1 MRPFEKNRKKE
12 IRETTEIGDVLRSS
26 VSFFSVD
33 MNCELYFEREN
44 KQQRLPTIIP
54 NERKKVILQELDVYV
69 RTVGIPYQ
77 NMEYLKTVY
86 ESMIPKWQSDVNF
99 LKGWLHLIKT

>member
-1 MRPFEKNRKKE
+1 MRPFEKNRKNE
-12 IRETTEIGDVLRSS
+12 IRETIEIGGAS
-26 VSFFSVD
+26 VNSVD
-33 MNCELYFEREN
+33 MNFELYFEREN

-69 RTVGIPYQ
+69 RTEGIPYQ

-86 ESMIPKWQSDVNF
+86 ESMIPKWQSDVKF
-99 LKGWLHLIKT
+99 LKGWLHLIKV